1 MSRATVATSTSTS
14 TPEPWYL
21 VARPNTASLI
31 VSSDDYPNS
40 SVAILPGELRTF
52 RVIWHW
58 LQMCDQGRNPLFRSK
73 RSSSENA
80 PEIPYSIFALILNF
94 TMPNF
99 IDHNY
104 CIKRDFAFFLMSQ
117 LLQTVSVRKSIPLS
131 QLVPIPHVL
140 SVQSVDNET
149 ISLFNVTASSFF
161 DFKASNLPALLDA
174 SLNADLKTVER
185 IFKKTDPD
193 ILCRL
198 LSTEDGKATT
208 VLGRITVE
216 RTGTPLQMAI
226 YDHDEE
232 MVAFFKA
239 FFKEKM
245 DLTEFQR
252 QCEKVIGTDYDAFLK
267 KQEFEATEICA
278 DLEKAFKS
286 APPDAFNVNYGNS
299 VASTTSTELLGII
312 DVFINR
318 LAHYC
323 QKNPMHN
330 PYILQRVYEIYYR
343 LPRGP
348 NRTCFFSQKVIGGV
362 QSFLSARWLQHYAQD
377 IYYLAERNEVPRR
390 SFICRISSPR
400 IDIRH
405 LAESCIGSNSF
416 LGTFDVGGECGLGFD
431 YLSKE
436 EGGWFTKIMSNK
448 NSKLAEFFMPRVQST
463 RGCSI
468 Q

>member
-252 QCEKVIGTDYDAFLK
+252 QCEKVIGTDYDAFLN
-267 KQEFEATEICA
+267 KQEFEATKLCA
-278 DLEKAFKS
+278 DLEKAFES
-286 APPDAFNVNYGNS
+286 APPEAFNVNGNN
-299 VASTTSTELLGII
+299 VASTTSTQLPGTI
-312 DVFINR
+312 DAFINR
-318 LAHYC
+318 LTHYC
-323 QKNPMHN
+323 QNNPVHN
-330 PYILQRVYEIYYR
+330 PYILQRVYEIYWR
-343 LPRGP
+343 LPSDF
-348 NRTCFFSQKVIGGV
+348 NRDCFFSQKVIGGV
-362 QSFLSARWLQHYAQD
+362 QSFLSARWLQHYAQGID
-377 IYYLAERNEVPRR
+377 YLAESNEVPRR
-390 SFICRISSPR
+390 SFICRDSSFRPR

-405 LAESCIGSNSF
+405 LVGSCIGSDSF
-416 LGTFDVGGECGLGFD
+416 LSVCGGARPGRFCGR
-431 YLSKE
+431 
-436 EGGWFTKIMSNK
+436 GGGGRASLQKLCRTKTASLQN
-448 NSKLAEFFMPRVQST
+448 FMPRVQST
-463 RGCSI
+463 HRCSI